1 LVVMRVRFGILG
13 PLDAYH
19 QGLPVDV
26 GPRRQQLMLAT
37 LLLDAGRVVP
47 VDRLIHSVWGER
59 VPATARTQIHACVSA
74 LRRVLPDGVIRT
86 RPAGY
91 LVAPTPDELDALAFE
106 GALDDARAAATDPAD
121 AVRHL
126 RRALALWRG
135 QALAGLDGPVIGPG
149 ITLLEERRLLA
160 WEELA
165 EHELAL
171 GRHRRLVPELSALVA
186 QEPTR
191 ERLVATAMLA
201 LHRTGRQ
208 AEALALFRRTWRT
221 MVDDHGLEPGAQ
233 LRRLEERILADDPEL
248 TGSAA
253 AVGQPGSAA
262 AARPAAMAQPAVVR
276 LAPAS
281 ASAPPVGP
289 GPART
294 CQLPPAVA
302 DFTGRAS
309 ALDAAHGMLTARR
322 RHVVVVAISGP
333 AGVGKSSFA
342 LQLAHRLRNEFP
354 DWQIYADLGGL
365 PPTAMDPLHLLG
377 RLLRAAG
384 IPDTEQADELAER
397 AVQLRETVADRRV
410 LLVLDDASSA
420 AQIRPVLPG
429 TSSCAV
435 IVTSRRQL
443 SELEAAVHLPLSA
456 LDPEEARTLLA
467 RIAGTDRVA
476 AEPAAAAEIVSLCG
490 SLPLAI
496 RIAGAKLAARRHWRL
511 ARLADRL
518 RDEFGRLDE
527 LRNGDLAV
535 RASLALSY
543 RALPEPTR
551 RLFRLLS
558 LLEAADLPVRV
569 GAALLDVSD
578 SEAEEHLELLVD
590 ACLVNATHGPGDAV
604 RYTMHDLPRLF
615 AQEQCANE
623 DDEHT
628 RRTALT
634 RAFGAWLSR
643 AEQAADASAAQS
655 LAVIRGEAPRWPG
668 PSSEQPG
675 PGGPLVRPAL
685 DPAVAARGA
694 DPGTAAHG
702 ADPAVASRE
711 PDPGDWFEQERTAV
725 PALIRQACEL
735 DMAGFAWNLAAA
747 TQAFYELRG
756 CYDEARQTHE
766 LALRACRRVG
776 DQLGEAVMHRNL
788 ADLWVARPGAD
799 RRDRL
804 RAAES
809 ALRLFRLVGEAAGI
823 ADALWL
829 CADERRINGQHGEA
843 AALLEQALAV
853 ATQARYELGECRVL
867 SQLAMIARE
876 RGDGPATLRL
886 GMRYLELARKLGL
899 GRQESVALSLIGLAY
914 RILGDF
920 VRSQEQ
926 LAEAVT
932 VARRLGD
939 PAQETFSLARLGQ
952 CHAACG
958 DDRARPVL
966 REALARS
973 RAAEL
978 TFGEALSLMGLAELA
993 LVEGRPRAALWSL
1006 HRALRLLGTD
1016 QRSFVRAQALT
1027 ALGRAFAGLGEAAE
1041 AATAW
1046 SAAYGLWRQIDNDV
1060 AATEV
1065 SALLTALE
1073 TPLNAE

>member
-1 LVVMRVRFGILG
+1 MRVRFGILG

-19 QGLPVDV
+19 QGVPVDV

-47 VDRLIHSVWGER
+47 IDRLIHSVWGER
-59 VPATARTQIHACVSA
+59 VPATARTQVHACVSA

-106 GALDDARAAATDPAD
+106 GALDDARAAAAADPAD
-121 AVRHL
+121 AVRQL

-149 ITLLEERRLLA
+149 VTLLEERRLLA

-165 EHELAL
+165 ELELAL
-171 GRHRRLVPELSALVA
+171 GRHRRLVPELTALVA

-201 LHRTGRQ
+201 LHRSGRQ

-233 LRRLEERILADDPEL
+233 LRRLEERILADDPKL
-248 TGSAA
+248 TGSTAA
-253 AVGQPGSAA
+253 PGQPGLAA
-262 AARPAAMAQPAVVR
+262 ALRPTAVARPVVR
-276 LAPAS
+276 LAAAS
-281 ASAPPVGP
+281 AGAPLVEPGP
-289 GPART
+289 GRL

-309 ALDAAHGMLTARR
+309 ALDAAQGMLTARR
-322 RHVVVVAISGP
+322 GHVVVVAISGP

-342 LQLAHRLRNEFP
+342 LQLAHRLRDEFP
-354 DWQIYADLGGL
+354 DGQIYADLGGL

-384 IPDTEQADELAER
+384 IPHAEQADDLAER

-456 LDPEEARTLLA
+456 MDPDEARTLLA

-527 LRNGDLAV
+527 LRSGDLAV

-543 RALPEPTR
+543 RALPEPAR

-558 LLEAADLPVRV
+558 LPEAPDVPVWV

-590 ACLVNATHGPGDAV
+590 ACLVSAAHGPGDAL
-604 RYTMHDLPRLF
+604 RYAMHDLPRLF

-628 RRTALT
+628 RRSALT

-643 AEQAADASAAQS
+643 AERAADASAAQS
-655 LAVIRGEAPRWPG
+655 LAVIRGVAPRWLG
-668 PSSEQPG
+668 PSLGNPG
-675 PGGPLVRPAL
+675 PGRPLIRPAP
-685 DPAVAARGA
+685 DPVG
-694 DPGTAAHG
+694 AAHEAG
-702 ADPAVASRE
+702 EADRAGASRE

-756 CYDEARQTHE
+756 CYDEARQTHQ

-809 ALRLFRLVGEAAGI
+809 ALRLFRLVGETAGI

-829 CADERRINGQHGEA
+829 CADEQRISGRHGEA

-853 ATQARYELGECRVL
+853 AAQARYELGECRVL

-886 GMRYLELARKLGL
+886 GTRYLELARKLGL
-899 GRQESVALSLIGLAY
+899 GRQESVALSIIGLAY
-914 RILGDF
+914 RLLGDF

-973 RAAEL
+973 RAADL

-1006 HRALRLLGTD
+1006 RRALRLLGTD

-1065 SALLTALE
+1065 SALLAALE